1 MANVKPIPEG
11 YSTVTPSITMR
22 DTEKAVEFYKRA
34 FGAELVGGLMRGPDG
49 KVMHTE
55 IRIGNSLIMMND
67 EVMGSRSAETQGG
80 SPISFYLYFEDAD
93 AVYQRAVAAGAQGA
107 MPCTDMFWGDRVGQ
121 VIDPYGLRWNVATH
135 IKDLTPEEIQRGQEE
150 FMKEMASRG

>member
-55 IRIGNSLIMMND
+55 IRIGNSLIRMND